1 MGGSYI
7 EDWNLLVPQHSQFYN
22 QPEYKIQALWENYFS
37 EIFGFKK
44 ILNEIDSQRKL
55 HIGSTDRE
63 IPDIILNNDGRDL
76 FIVELKQYSFS
87 KNDDFEKQL
96 LNYMSHTDLRL
107 SIGILV
113 CEKLYLYFYNH
124 SDNKNDCL
132 EIPFEKD
139 NELGIKLMELF
150 NKNNFDIEKTRDF
163 IQSESKKK
171 NDVSKIKKE
180 ISEELVKNL
189 LTEHFIKTYDKD
201 VVESALKGF
210 SFICSERKNMN
221 TGASAVVQNS
231 SVPFTSSGK
240 NNAQFTV
247 NGVPTGGKCPTVRYV
262 IESYVK
268 NNPGITFEQLQEAFP
283 DEAARPGFGKVVRR
297 LEDVK
302 VYIED
307 RGKTYEYFMT
317 DDIDVLFR
325 KLNSLGYRNVK
336 ESDWRLNSSLAKSV
350 RNKMTELGCRFS
362 MTFSHGTSVLNFWA
376 KNSTRPYFVNLDE
389 LLPLDSVLKRQ
400 MSRIKESITGTE
412 NFKKLAERNSWTPL
426 MMAVMMN
433 SRESAKEYI
442 AEGFDVNCSD
452 KDGITPLMIAVSNR
466 NKEMVELLIKN
477 GADVNYCTNRG
488 TSILLL
494 AIMNNK
500 DDLYTEIIK
509 ILRDAGARTDNICLN
524 SKTPE
529 AKLTFNQTLEYF
541 ISQFTLN
548 GRGKQ
553 SLIYKNTSIG
563 GEGGIDKRAFSKI
576 RSQKNPNYHPKKN
589 TVFLLALGM
598 NLTVEQTE
606 QLLFSAGYAFD
617 EKNKFDMTIK
627 DFIQKRNFRIEEI
640 ENALF
645 EATGKYLGQK
655 EDSEK

>member
-1 MGGSYI
+1 MS
-7 EDWNLLVPQHSQFYN
+7 
-22 QPEYKIQALWENYFS
+22 ENA
-37 EIFGFKK
+37 
-44 ILNEIDSQRKL
+44 
-55 HIGSTDRE
+55 
-63 IPDIILNNDGRDL
+63 
-76 FIVELKQYSFS
+76 
-87 KNDDFEKQL
+87 EKA
-96 LNYMSHTDLRL
+96 D
-107 SIGILV
+107 
-113 CEKLYLYFYNH
+113 
-124 SDNKNDCL
+124 
-132 EIPFEKD
+132 
-139 NELGIKLMELF
+139 
-150 NKNNFDIEKTRDF
+150 
-163 IQSESKKK
+163 KKK
-171 NDVSKIKKE
+171 AS
-180 ISEELVKNL
+180 
-189 LTEHFIKTYDKD
+189 
-201 VVESALKGF
+201 VV
-210 SFICSERKNMN
+210 
-221 TGASAVVQNS
+221 
-231 SVPFTSSGK
+231 
-240 NNAQFTV
+240 
-247 NGVPTGGKCPTVRYV
+247 
-262 IESYVK
+262 
-268 NNPGITFEQLQEAFP
+268 FEN
-283 DEAARPGFGKVVRR
+283 
-297 LEDVK
+297 VK

-376 KNSTRPYFVNLDE
+376 KNSTRPYLVNLDE

-433 SRESAKEYI
+433 SQEAVKEYI

-500 DDLYTEIIK
+500 DDCYTKIIK
-509 ILRDAGARTDNICLN
+509 ILRNAGARTDNICLN

-529 AKLTFNQTLEYF
+529 IKLTFNQTLEYF

-548 GRGKQ
+548 GRGKP

-598 NLTVEQTE
+598 NLTIEQTE

>member
-1 MGGSYI
+1 MS
-7 EDWNLLVPQHSQFYN
+7 
-22 QPEYKIQALWENYFS
+22 ENA
-37 EIFGFKK
+37 
-44 ILNEIDSQRKL
+44 
-55 HIGSTDRE
+55 
-63 IPDIILNNDGRDL
+63 
-76 FIVELKQYSFS
+76 
-87 KNDDFEKQL
+87 
-96 LNYMSHTDLRL
+96 
-107 SIGILV
+107 
-113 CEKLYLYFYNH
+113 
-124 SDNKNDCL
+124 
-132 EIPFEKD
+132 
-139 NELGIKLMELF
+139 
-150 NKNNFDIEKTRDF
+150 EKTD
-163 IQSESKKK
+163 KKK
-171 NDVSKIKKE
+171 E
-180 ISEELVKNL
+180 P
-189 LTEHFIKTYDKD
+189 
-201 VVESALKGF
+201 VV
-210 SFICSERKNMN
+210 
-221 TGASAVVQNS
+221 
-231 SVPFTSSGK
+231 
-240 NNAQFTV
+240 
-247 NGVPTGGKCPTVRYV
+247 
-262 IESYVK
+262 
-268 NNPGITFEQLQEAFP
+268 FEN
-283 DEAARPGFGKVVRR
+283 
-297 LEDVK
+297 VK
-302 VYIED
+302 VCIED
-307 RGKTYEYFMT
+307 RGKSYEYFMT
-317 DDIDVLFR
+317 DDIDVLCG
-325 KLNSLGYRNVK
+325 KLCELGYRNVK
-336 ESDWRLNSSLAKSV
+336 ESDWRLNSSLAQSV
-350 RNKMTELGCRFS
+350 RDKMVELGCCFS
-362 MTFSHGTSVLNFWA
+362 MTFSHGTSILNFWT
-376 KNSTRPYFVNLDE
+376 KNSPRPYYVRLDE
-389 LLPLDSVLKRQ
+389 LLPFNSVLEKQ
-400 MSRIKESITGTE
+400 MHRIKEDIAGTE
-412 NFKKLAERNSWTPL
+412 NLKKLAEQNSWTPL

-452 KDGITPLMIAVSNR
+452 KDGITPLMIAVFNR

-500 DDLYTEIIK
+500 DDRYTEIIK

-548 GRGKQ
+548 GRGKP

-617 EKNKFDMTIK
+617 EKSKFDMTIR

-655 EDSEK
+655 EDAEK